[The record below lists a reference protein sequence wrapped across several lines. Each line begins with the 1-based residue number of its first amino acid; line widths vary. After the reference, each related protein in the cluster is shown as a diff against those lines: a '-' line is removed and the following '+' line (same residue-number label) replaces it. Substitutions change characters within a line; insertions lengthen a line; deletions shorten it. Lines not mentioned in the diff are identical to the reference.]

1 MLKSFARALLVL
13 FLSFAPLAAGAQTA
27 APAAQPADPAL
38 WVVKDKDTTI
48 YLFGTIHALRPGISW
63 FQGSLKKAFD
73 SSGTL
78 VTEIVM
84 PDPATAQAAMLK
96 AAVNPEGPSLTEK
109 LPAEKRAA
117 YAAALNKLGVPPAA
131 LDRFDPWL
139 VASQIAVLTLVKN
152 GYDPAS
158 GAERVLTNAATA
170 ENKPVAGLETVEDQ
184 IGFLDGLSDKA
195 QQQFL
200 VSTIDEIDGFTAV
213 MDKMVTSWTKG
224 DADAIANL
232 LNEDM
237 DDSPELKQKLIAD
250 RDARWAEWIAKRLEQ
265 PGTVFIAVGAGHLA
279 GPESVQAYLA
289 RKNIQAKRVAY

>member
-1 MLKSFARALLVL
+1 
-13 FLSFAPLAAGAQTA
+13 
-27 APAAQPADPAL
+27 
-38 WVVKDKDTTI
+38 
-48 YLFGTIHALRPGISW
+48 
-63 FQGSLKKAFD
+63 
-73 SSGTL
+73 
-78 VTEIVM
+78 
-84 PDPATAQAAMLK
+84 
-96 AAVNPEGPSLTEK
+96 
-109 LPAEKRAA
+109 
-117 YAAALNKLGVPPAA
+117 
-131 LDRFDPWL
+131 
-139 VASQIAVLTLVKN
+139 VLTLVKN

-200 VSTIDEIDGFTAV
+200 VSTIDQIDGFTAV